1 MQFSN
6 MACAVAGLTADA
18 NSLINRLRV
27 QAQQY
32 LFTYNEE
39 MPCELMVQ
47 RLCDLKQGYTQT
59 GGTFLA
65 KSDLRLISLI
75 F

>member
-1 MQFSN
+1 

-18 NSLINRLRV
+18 NSLINHLRM

-39 MPCELMVQ
+39 MPCELMVE
-47 RLCDLKQGYTQT
+47 RLCNMKQGYTQT
-59 GGTFLA
+59 GGIN
-65 KSDLRLISLI
+65 SILIHL
-75 F
+75 